1 MIQKANDYLPRD
13 FSQSKI
19 TDSDTELKTVDRVE
33 LWNVFNA
40 VLRRLTDRIQEG
52 EIHEETV
59 TVSER
64 MTYIINYIKNTPSF
78 YFSNLFEEKT
88 TLNSIVATFLA
99 ILELTRL
106 GEITLTQDIAFTDI
120 LCKKA

>member
-1 MIQKANDYLPRD
+1 
-13 FSQSKI
+13 
-19 TDSDTELKTVDRVE
+19 
-33 LWNVFNA
+33 
-40 VLRRLTDRIQEG
+40 
-52 EIHEETV
+52 
-59 TVSER
+59 